1 MHPLAHGKQ
10 GSIVVR
16 GQICGSVNC
25 NGSPHADGERGGN
38 HLEEGEGLEIDLAV
52 AAWVAGLA
60 DVGHHDGHPPL
71 VRIWI
76 AFAHL
81 QMGLHNGQGLD

>member
-1 MHPLAHGKQ
+1 MHAYAPDPHGLERRV
-10 GSIVVR
+10 IL
-16 GQICGSVNC
+16 III
-25 NGSPHADGERGGN
+25 PHADGERGGI

-60 DVGHHDGHPPL
+60 DVGHHDGHPSL

-81 QMGLHNGQGLD
+81 QMGAHNGQGLD